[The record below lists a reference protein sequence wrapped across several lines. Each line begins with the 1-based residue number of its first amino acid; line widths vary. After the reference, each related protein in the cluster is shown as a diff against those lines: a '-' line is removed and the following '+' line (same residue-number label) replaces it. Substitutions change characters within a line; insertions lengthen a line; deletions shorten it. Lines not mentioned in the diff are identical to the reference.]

1 MRSPESIAADF
12 AQQLAEGWLLAAIKG
27 GVKLKHSMFAPDG
40 RQAFAA
46 AMERRAAGRLWAL
59 LQWTRSHPSG
69 ERAGVGVEGLP
80 GGHWQM
86 TVAMKRITAFDS
98 SHNNSWLR
106 DYFILASGRIAGV
119 VLV

>member
-1 MRSPESIAADF
+1 
-12 AQQLAEGWLLAAIKG
+12 
-27 GVKLKHSMFAPDG
+27 MFAPDG

-69 ERAGVGVEGLP
+69 ERVGVEGLP
-80 GGHWQM
+80 GGHWQI

-106 DYFILASGRIAGV
+106 DYFILASGCIPGV